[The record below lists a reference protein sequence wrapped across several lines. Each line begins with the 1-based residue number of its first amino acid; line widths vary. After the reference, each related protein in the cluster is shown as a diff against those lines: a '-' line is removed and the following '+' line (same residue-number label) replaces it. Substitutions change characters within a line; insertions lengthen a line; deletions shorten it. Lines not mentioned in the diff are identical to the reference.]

1 MSLFSMDLAL
11 KFIGFLSTAYLARV
25 LGKSGFGSISIGIS
39 VLSYALVL
47 ADCGLTALGIRKIAS
62 DPKAN
67 DITGQILNGKLILAV
82 VIFLLTTLITFALS
96 GLSENTY
103 IILNYL
109 FFLFPAAFMLEFF
122 FVGSQK
128 MDTVAYVRIL
138 GTIIYFLLVVI
149 FIRDRG
155 DAVLTGIA
163 WTFGG
168 VTTALFFFLF
178 YKKRGLSFHFNGI
191 RYFIKILKESFP
203 LGMASYISQFT
214 VAFPVVYIAYIA
226 GNSQAGIFSAAFKM
240 IGLFLVFDRVFVTL
254 FLPKITGVI
263 SNREISLEKIFGT
276 VLKIVVCLTLIV
288 SMFLYLFSDFI
299 IIKVFGDDY
308 TESILIFKMLLVYFA
323 FTIID
328 SVFANTLIGMK
339 KEKVYTLSLLIAVII
354 ILILTFVLTPFWGE
368 YGIIFSFILLDI
380 ISLIYMIIYLKKD
393 IEIKIARSIILPVI
407 LSSAVLLFLIFIQIS
422 IYFQLIIVIALFIPA
437 LIAITGFRKNEMD
450 FIKRVFI

>member
-1 MSLFSMDLAL
+1 LQV
-11 KFIGFLSTAYLARV
+11 I
-25 LGKSGFGSISIGIS
+25 
-39 VLSYALVL
+39 
-47 ADCGLTALGIRKIAS
+47 
-62 DPKAN
+62 PK
-67 DITGQILNGKLILAV
+67 Q
-82 VIFLLTTLITFALS
+82 
-96 GLSENTY
+96 
-103 IILNYL
+103 
-109 FFLFPAAFMLEFF
+109 
-122 FVGSQK
+122 
-128 MDTVAYVRIL
+128 
-138 GTIIYFLLVVI
+138 
-149 FIRDRG
+149 
-155 DAVLTGIA
+155 
-163 WTFGG
+163 
-168 VTTALFFFLF
+168 
-178 YKKRGLSFHFNGI
+178 
-191 RYFIKILKESFP
+191 ES
-203 LGMASYISQFT
+203 
-214 VAFPVVYIAYIA
+214 
-226 GNSQAGIFSAAFKM
+226 
-240 IGLFLVFDRVFVTL
+240 GLFLVFDRVFVTL

-368 YGIIFSFILLDI
+368 YGIIFSFILFDI

-407 LSSAVLLFLIFIQIS
+407 LSSAVLLFLIFLQMS